1 MGFLLLY
8 HLGNI
13 SQNRHR
19 DSKYRLQLKILSCN
33 LWDFCFF
40 LFLSELLAIILTPA
54 KQLAFAKDIKWYKRI
69 TSIDGDVETLNN
81 ECILN

>member
-1 MGFLLLY
+1 MGFLF
-8 HLGNI
+8 I
-13 SQNRHR
+13 
-19 DSKYRLQLKILSCN
+19 
-33 LWDFCFF
+33 F

-81 ECILN
+81 KCILNWDISVSEKLSMHHGEGRQ